1 MGADGAYRRRPG
13 EPIVRRDV
21 WHGQP
26 VFGWGGIVVS
36 DTDDLLAL
44 YMPEGSR
51 LAFPLKDFFGAPHPW
66 SGKDRWHGHGVLQLQ
81 RPGEMHAVWVFWE
94 GPERALGAWY
104 VNIQEPFRRSSI
116 GFDTQDLELDIVIAP
131 GGAWRV
137 KDDEH
142 LKAWIERGRWTRDEV
157 AAIRAEGDRI
167 IAELEAGR
175 RWWSDDWAA
184 WEPDPAWPTLDLPA
198 DWIVAS

>member
-1 MGADGAYRRRPG
+1 MRRDGGYRRPG

-21 WHGQP
+21 WHGRP
-26 VFGWGGIVVS
+26 VVGWGGIVVS
-36 DTDDLLAL
+36 DTDDLLVL

-51 LAFPLKDFFGAPHPW
+51 IAFPPEDFFGAPHPW
-66 SGKDRWHGHGVLQLQ
+66 SGKNRWHGHGVLQLQ

-94 GPERALGAWY
+94 GPKRALGAWY

-131 GGAWRV
+131 GGSWRV
-137 KDDEH
+137 KDDDH
-142 LKAWIERGRWTRDEV
+142 LEAWIERGRWTREEV
-157 AAIRAEGDRI
+157 AAIRAEGERI

-175 RWWSDDWAA
+175 RWWSDEWAT
-184 WEPDPAWPTLDLPA
+184 WEPDPAWPVLDLPA
-198 DWIVAS
+198 DWIHSP